1 MAADGGASV
10 PDHSDFKEHAVTSG
24 TILAR
29 KGPSSV
35 RTGYYNFVCRPFSSQ
50 LLGDVLLVTESGHA
64 GASMHINYL
73 VRACV
78 INPY

>member
-50 LLGDVLLVTESGHA
+50 LLGDCCSLQNQGTQVHPC
-64 GASMHINYL
+64 I
-73 VRACV
+73 
-78 INPY
+78 